1 MSDVLRVGIVG
12 CGNVALNF
20 HLPSYQA
27 HPDRFDVVG
36 LADPTAERLDFG
48 RSTAGLGNGQ
58 VHLDSKELL
67 GRDDID
73 LVDICTPQHLH
84 RDVIVAAAAAGKHM
98 VCEKP
103 LASVP
108 AEAVAAV
115 DAVEHAG
122 VVLGVVH
129 NYLFFPEV
137 VAAKCVVDSGELGD
151 VRVVIVNYLG
161 VTD

>member
-1 MSDVLRVGIVG
+1 MSDVLRVGVVG

-27 HPDRFDVVG
+27 NPDRFDVVG
-36 LADPTAERLDFG
+36 LADPTPERLDLG
-48 RSTAGLGNGQ
+48 RLAAGLGTGQ
-58 VHLDSKELL
+58 VHLDSKAMLA
-67 GRDDID
+67 RDDID

-84 RDVIVAAAAAGKHM
+84 RDVIVAAAAAGKHI

-115 DAVEHAG
+115 DAAERAG
-122 VVLGVVH
+122 VVLGLCTTTCSSRRSSLRSTSSTLASSATSV
-129 NYLFFPEV
+129 
-137 VAAKCVVDSGELGD
+137 S
-151 VRVVIVNYLG
+151 
-161 VTD
+161 